1 MRWWDRGCT
10 LRCWRRMLKCICGM
24 LVSGGV
30 WDDGWMREGLD
41 ILDVFWRVRRGE
53 VHIWLL
59 GTSFFFII
67 YVLASVDT
75 PSPPPFFLTTADFFF
90 LFLFFFRSS
99 SGIVN
104 IYDSTSYS
112 LSSSEISKTPK
123 PIKSIGNLTTAI
135 SSLKFNH
142 DAQLLAMTSRE
153 KKDSMRLVRFFSLF
167 SKCWKRFFWNLF
179 SL

>member
-1 MRWWDRGCT
+1 M
-10 LRCWRRMLKCICGM
+10 
-24 LVSGGV
+24 S
-30 WDDGWMREGLD
+30 
-41 ILDVFWRVRRGE
+41 IL
-53 VHIWLL
+53 
-59 GTSFFFII
+59 
-67 YVLASVDT
+67 
-75 PSPPPFFLTTADFFF
+75 PPPPFFLTTADFFF

-153 KKDSMRLVRFFSLF
+153 KKDSMRLVRFSLSLSLSF
-167 SKCWKRFFWNLF
+167 QSAEKDFFEIYSRCRSMF
-179 SL
+179 PR